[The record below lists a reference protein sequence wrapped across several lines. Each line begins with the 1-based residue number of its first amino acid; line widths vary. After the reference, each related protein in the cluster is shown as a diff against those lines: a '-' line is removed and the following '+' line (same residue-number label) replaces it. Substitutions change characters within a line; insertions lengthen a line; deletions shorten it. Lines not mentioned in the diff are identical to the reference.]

1 MCVDVENLWSDINN
15 QKPYKLFSTHC
26 KEIQAKQF
34 INMYRR
40 YMIPN
45 GLKYFEEYR
54 YTFHN
59 NSIAIGMTSLFTF
72 SVSLALSK
80 RRPIKVNPSISG

>member
-1 MCVDVENLWSDINN
+1 MCVDVEHLWNDINN

-45 GLKYFEEYR
+45 GLKYFEI
-54 YTFHN
+54 HDS
-59 NSIAIGMTSLFTF
+59 SIAISMILLFTF
-72 SVSLALSK
+72 SVSLASSK
-80 RRPIKVNPSISG
+80 RRTIKVNASISR